1 MVGVKFI
8 ADFANKV
15 IDDRIVVDEQ
25 LASQLI
31 SEGVAIIDPV
41 QTEAIAATVLSK
53 KRKGK

>member
-1 MVGVKFI
+1 MIGIVFT

-15 IDDRIVVDEQ
+15 IDDRLVVDEQ
-25 LASQLI
+25 LASQLL

-41 QTEAIAATVLSK
+41 QTEAVAATVLSK